1 MITES
6 MTAQATIDNAVR
18 VALFEHF
25 AATGAA
31 PRHDEIGART
41 SLDRDEVKAAYRR
54 LADAHVIV
62 LAPGTD
68 EIWMAAP
75 YSAIATPFRVHA
87 GGRAYWGN
95 CIWDALGI
103 VALRG
108 GTGRVDFD
116 CPDCGDPLAVD
127 VREGEPTG
135 PGDLLVHFAV
145 PAAHW
150 WDDIGFT

>member
-1 MITES
+1 MIAWNMPTE
-6 MTAQATIDNAVR
+6 ATIDRAVR
-18 VALFEHF
+18 VAVFEHF
-25 AATGAA
+25 AATGGA
-31 PRHDEIGART
+31 PRHEQVAAAPAISTAETR
-41 SLDRDEVKAAYRR
+41 AAYRR
-54 LADAHVIV
+54 LGAAHVIV

-75 YSAIATPFRVHA
+75 YSAIATPFHVYA
-87 GGRAYWGN
+87 GDRAYWGN

-108 GTGRVDFD
+108 GNGRVEFN
-116 CPDCGDPLAVD
+116 CPDCGDPLAVE
-127 VREGEPTG
+127 VRDGEPTG
-135 PGDLLVHFAV
+135 ADPLVHFAV